1 MGVNVN
7 VDKAISEYYKKGGST
22 KFEKFLKTIL
32 QWAGEDDRI
41 NKVEHLAYLLATG
54 KVESDYSLER
64 WESDFVCGKAGVKYA
79 DKPCQK
85 ALNYY
90 RSSDGKKN
98 YYEHGIDSRGL
109 PYFGRGLI
117 QLTTKPNYVKYGE
130 KIGVDLVSDPE
141 KVFVPKNS
149 YNIAVEFLTDKGEDG
164 TKKSVFEKVD
174 SGDLTN
180 ARRGVNGGTKD
191 IDKVNEEYKIW
202 VDILKNNS
210 EVVDAKSNKTV
221 KRLISAGVILATI
234 GITGIV
240 VYLVLKKTGKLPNF
254 LKKVNL

>member
-1 MGVNVN
+1 MGVKVN
-7 VDKAISEYYKKGGST
+7 VDKAVSEYYKKGGST
-22 KFEKFLKTIL
+22 KFENFLKKIL
-32 QWAGEDDRI
+32 TWAGEDDRI
-41 NKVEHLAYLLATG
+41 NKIEHLAYLLATG
-54 KVESDYSLER
+54 KEEADYSLER
-64 WESDFVCGKAGVKYA
+64 WESDFVCGKQGVKYA

-90 RSSDGKKN
+90 RSSDGKAN
-98 YYEHGIDSRGL
+98 YYDLGTDKRGL

-117 QLTTKPNYVKYGE
+117 QLTGKGNYIKYGDI
-130 KIGVDLVSDPE
+130 IGVDLVSDPE

-149 YNIAVEFLTDKGEDG
+149 YNIAVEFLTNKGEDG

-174 SGDLTN
+174 SDDLTS
-180 ARRGVNGGTKD
+180 ARKGVNGGTRGL
-191 IDKVNEEYKIW
+191 DKINEEYKKW
-202 VDILKNNS
+202 VEVLKNNA
-210 EVVDAKSNKTV
+210 EVVDATSNKTV